1 LQGKNT
7 AWLIIRRKKRMEKMY
22 IIGENIHIISEKV
35 KEALANRDAK
45 FFQDLAV
52 RQVEAGAQALD
63 LNLGPRKKDGEEVFP
78 WMVDAVEAVVDVPLS
93 FDSTNLLGIEA
104 GLKKVTKAQPIIN
117 STSAEPERLEK
128 VPLLAKQYNARLI
141 ALTMGTSGIPI
152 AADERVNIA
161 VETLIPRMMEIDYPM
176 ENLIID
182 PLVLT
187 VSGCQEYCP
196 HLIEAV
202 RTLQYAWDPPPN
214 ISVGLSNVSNAVPNE
229 NRPLINRVYGAM
241 LMGVG
246 LQMMIANPMDIEQQE
261 TIRIIE
267 ERDESTAVGRLY
279 LKIADRIAAMEEP
292 QFDDVDP
299 SDPEQMAIWKTVQ
312 ILLNKVI
319 YADGYLNQ

>member
-1 LQGKNT
+1 
-7 AWLIIRRKKRMEKMY
+7 MY
-22 IIGENIHIISEKV
+22 IIGEHIHIIADRVKKALKEK
-35 KEALANRDAK
+35 DART
-45 FFQDLAV
+45 FQEMAV
-52 RQVEAGAQALD
+52 TQVEAGSQALD
-63 LNLGPRKKDGEEVFP
+63 INLGPRKKDWEEVFP
-78 WMVDAVEAVVDVPLS
+78 WMVETIEAVTDVPIS

-128 VPLLAKQYNARLI
+128 VPLLAKQYDARLI
-141 ALTMGTSGIPI
+141 ALTMGKSGIPV

-161 VETLIPRMMEIDYPM
+161 LEQLIPRMLEIDFPI

-202 RTLQYAWDPPPN
+202 RTLQYAWDPSPT
-214 ISVGLSNVSNAVPNE
+214 ISVGLSNVSNSVPPE
-229 NRPLINRVYGAM
+229 NRPLINRVYLSM

-246 LQMMIANPMDIEQQE
+246 LNMMIADPYDEKLKEVIRVIEN
-261 TIRIIE
+261 
-267 ERDESTAVGRLY
+267 RDDSTAIGGLY
-279 LKIADRIAAMEEP
+279 LKIADRTEAMEEP
-292 QFDDVDP
+292 TIEDVDM
-299 SDPEQMAIWKTVQ
+299 SDPEQAAVWKTVQ

-319 YADGYLNQ
+319 YADAYLGQQAVA